1 MIVGP
6 HNNIKFLGNH
16 MTNVVWTAFYLAQFF
31 RLRQISIP
39 ANQAQ
44 LVHAMPFEKS
54 HSTIQNVTDKNVA
67 TQSYLGSNKDEFTSP
82 SPFLISCITSK
93 MSCLMVAYSPM
104 IHKAWRWILQE
115 SKFKFHIVNELGINN
130 NDILTYCNNE
140 VATSQYAP
148 YIDIQYVTIE

>member
-1 MIVGP
+1 
-6 HNNIKFLGNH
+6 
-16 MTNVVWTAFYLAQFF
+16 
-31 RLRQISIP
+31 
-39 ANQAQ
+39 
-44 LVHAMPFEKS
+44 MPFEKS

-93 MSCLMVAYSPM
+93 MSCLLVAYSPM

-115 SKFKFHIVNELGINN
+115 SKFEFHIVNELGNNN